1 MKKSAAAFPGF
12 AVVASLPVVWRFGG
26 PCAVSALSQAPGSG
40 RSYKSSTYFDQS
52 NARDAIDQACYTSDA
67 FWRQV
72 DDAADLPSQSE
83 RFRGFCSNL
92 RNGKP
97 GEEVALPSGQRLL
110 TQYVFPGIGEEVPR
124 SAYPAHHYPELQKL
138 QRRLRRDVQPAARRE
153 LDLLMR
159 NRPLVDDDSDFGG
172 MDSNDGDTWQ
182 RAAWYGWQ
190 YLSLR
195 GAKRFMPE
203 TVRALRMA
211 MGTSGPAHR
220 FVGIS
225 RQKAGCQGV
234 EHSDGRNYM
243 LSTLT
248 PVLCPEGCGIVV
260 DGTDAVIQDE
270 PVILDNTFLHHVY
283 NRHSDIDRFVLMSEC
298 WHPALT
304 LQDREAIAKLFA
316 VKDRFTVLELELA
329 PWGYDDDSLEFAIS
343 TGAVRGLDF
352 WKDIGYAPQKDAT
365 SKLES
370 RPEKRSARKRT
381 SSSSPP
387 AKGFGSKK

>member
-1 MKKSAAAFPGF
+1 
-12 AVVASLPVVWRFGG
+12 
-26 PCAVSALSQAPGSG
+26 
-40 RSYKSSTYFDQS
+40 
-52 NARDAIDQACYTSDA
+52 
-67 FWRQV
+67 
-72 DDAADLPSQSE
+72 
-83 RFRGFCSNL
+83 
-92 RNGKP
+92 
-97 GEEVALPSGQRLL
+97 
-110 TQYVFPGIGEEVPR
+110 
-124 SAYPAHHYPELQKL
+124 
-138 QRRLRRDVQPAARRE
+138 
-153 LDLLMR
+153 
-159 NRPLVDDDSDFGG
+159 
-172 MDSNDGDTWQ
+172 
-182 RAAWYGWQ
+182 
-190 YLSLR
+190 
-195 GAKRFMPE
+195 
-203 TVRALRMA
+203 
-211 MGTSGPAHR
+211 
-220 FVGIS
+220 
-225 RQKAGCQGV
+225 
-234 EHSDGRNYM
+234 M

-352 WKDIGYAPQKDAT
+352 WKDIGYAPKKDAT